1 MAKSR
6 RAAAPPRSERAPKRA
21 TEAAVE
27 IVEEK
32 KGMNWESGV
41 AVITGLLLFVAI
53 LLTDYHLG
61 AHYAGGLFFK

>member
-6 RAAAPPRSERAPKRA
+6 RAASPRSERASKRT

-32 KGMNWESGV
+32 QGMSWESGV
-41 AVITGLLLFVAI
+41 AVVTGLLLFIAI

-61 AHYAGGLFFK
+61 THYAGGVFFK

>member
-1 MAKSR
+1 MAKSSR
-6 RAAAPPRSERAPKRA
+6 RAASPRSERPSKRS

-32 KGMNWESGV
+32 QGLNWESGV
-41 AVITGLLLFVAI
+41 AVITGLLLFIAI

-61 AHYAGGLFFK
+61 AHYAGGMFFK